1 MSGAELWP
9 PRKIDCRN
17 GFFSKAAVFISEGI
31 YSALSCRFVGLFIYL
46 GGLRELTEPVYPGAN
61 N

>member
-1 MSGAELWP
+1 MAPAKNRLSEWV
-9 PRKIDCRN
+9 
-17 GFFSKAAVFISEGI
+17 FFSKAAVFISEGI